1 MGKKVEREQA
11 RHEDTSYPGCFGSAP
26 QPSSCLSSPF
36 SSKMERKR
44 EVRSSSSSSSLQWI
58 QQQQLKLL
66 QHHSALEGSRRGRRN
81 SWVWSLSSSGLITS
95 RPAPLTKNIEHFYD
109 TNLTLK

>member
-1 MGKKVEREQA
+1 MGKKVEREEA
-11 RHEDTSYPGCFGSAP
+11 RHEDTSHPGCFGSAP

-36 SSKMERKR
+36 SSKVERKGE
-44 EVRSSSSSSSLQWI
+44 EVRSSSSSPLLWI
-58 QQQQLKLL
+58 QHQQLQLL
-66 QHHSALEGSRRGRRN
+66 QHHSAFEGSRRGRRN
-81 SWVWSLSSSGLITS
+81 SWVWSLSSAGLIMS